1 MTDPALGY
9 LLLGLGIVAV
19 LVIVFVVTAGVSRG
33 SATRPSPPSGVHLP
47 APSLLPVAFS
57 LGAALIGAGMAFRP
71 QEQLFNWWLLV
82 PGLVV
87 FVASAV
93 AWVRAAGREWTDTEH
108 GGHGA
113 AGGHGPAGG
122 HGSPGDRKEE
132 LHGG

>member
-1 MTDPALGY
+1 VTDPALGY

-19 LVIVFVVTAGVSRG
+19 LVIVFVVTAGVTRG
-33 SATRPSPPSGVHLP
+33 PATHPSPPSGVHLP

-71 QEQLFNWWLLV
+71 QDQLFNWWLLV
-82 PGLVV
+82 PGLIV
-87 FVASAV
+87 FVGSAV
-93 AWVRAAGREWTDTEH
+93 AWVRAAGREWTETEH

-113 AGGHGPAGG
+113 GHAAQPPAAS
-122 HGSPGDRKEE
+122 GSREE